1 MNTFLRASLGLLVL
15 WPAMTPDRLLG
26 QDTPKAASQPAAPA
40 ARKTGTIFKSEVD
53 ALIAA
58 LREVTRRAGTPALG
72 ATPLDTAKIL
82 VAMANCHR
90 RYHISDG
97 PVVRPSVASLLQ
109 ARTASGSFGDA
120 ATTAW
125 VVEAL
130 TAMDPDGY
138 REEVAIARSWLA
150 RQGDAAAFGGFAA
163 QVQQVLEA
171 VRADHFPEH
180 HGRAAAKA
188 AAAVRIGA
196 DGSWPTDAGAVARE
210 AAADVLLQLVACQV
224 ANKRLDDAQQAPA
237 AVVWTPA
244 QQKAHAWL
252 MGQQRDGLFAVR
264 TSAGLQPDPAL
275 TAFGL
280 MSLQG
285 KPKAQRTQDEQ
296 RAIDAGL
303 RWLLG
308 QQNSDGTFGEQVL
321 NYTTCV
327 AVGALSRWQDPAV
340 GPALQKAQRAIL
352 GFQNIE
358 SSGYLRSDRDYGSV
372 GYGNSQRGDLS
383 NLQFSIEALRATGLP
398 AGHEAFQKALVFL
411 QRTQNLK
418 AFNDFSGK
426 LPDPEREDVILDAT
440 SGDDGGAAYYPG
452 NSNAGYVVL
461 PNGKSVPRSYGSMT
475 YALLK
480 SYTLAGVQG
489 DDPRVQAAIDW
500 IRRNWTLAVN
510 PGADPALGPKVQYQG
525 LFYYYMV
532 LAQALDAA
540 KAGTIDTVVVT
551 DGKETIVP
559 VDWRQALRSHLE
571 SIQRPDGTWRNGEN
585 SRWMEGL
592 ELLCTCYAMAALER
606 CQ

>member
-210 AAADVLLQLVACQV
+210 AAADVLLQLVACQI

-264 TSAGLQPDPAL
+264 KIG
-275 TAFGL
+275 
-280 MSLQG
+280 
-285 KPKAQRTQDEQ
+285 
-296 RAIDAGL
+296 RAH
-303 RWLLG
+303 
-308 QQNSDGTFGEQVL
+308 V
-321 NYTTCV
+321 
-327 AVGALSRWQDPAV
+327 
-340 GPALQKAQRAIL
+340 
-352 GFQNIE
+352 
-358 SSGYLRSDRDYGSV
+358 
-372 GYGNSQRGDLS
+372 
-383 NLQFSIEALRATGLP
+383 
-398 AGHEAFQKALVFL
+398 
-411 QRTQNLK
+411 
-418 AFNDFSGK
+418 
-426 LPDPEREDVILDAT
+426 
-440 SGDDGGAAYYPG
+440 
-452 NSNAGYVVL
+452 
-461 PNGKSVPRSYGSMT
+461 
-475 YALLK
+475 
-480 SYTLAGVQG
+480 
-489 DDPRVQAAIDW
+489 
-500 IRRNWTLAVN
+500 
-510 PGADPALGPKVQYQG
+510 
-525 LFYYYMV
+525 
-532 LAQALDAA
+532 
-540 KAGTIDTVVVT
+540 
-551 DGKETIVP
+551 
-559 VDWRQALRSHLE
+559 
-571 SIQRPDGTWRNGEN
+571 
-585 SRWMEGL
+585 
-592 ELLCTCYAMAALER
+592 
-606 CQ
+606 